1 MKIGFSIQKIK
12 DLIKNSISS
21 LETRVTTLEN
31 SPGSGGISS
40 SVFYLFNGY
49 LYKDADVTTKVTADE
64 FNTAFASTVLSILNM
79 SDTENFGVYSILFS
93 KSAKDENGYDIFKV
107 FIMLE
112 NGTLMSAYTG
122 PYEQQSGV
130 Q

>member
-1 MKIGFSIQKIK
+1 MKIGFNIKKI
-12 DLIKNSISS
+12 INSIANH
-21 LETRVTTLEN
+21 ETRITTLEN
-31 SPGSGGISS
+31 NPGSGGISS

-64 FNTAFASTVLSILNM
+64 YSTAEASTVLSILNM
-79 SDTENFGVYSILFS
+79 GDMENFGIYRPLFS
-93 KSAKDENGYDIFKV
+93 KSSVDDNGHDAIKV

-112 NGTLMSAYTG
+112 NGTLKAVYTG

>member
-31 SPGSGGISS
+31 SSGGGGTAR
-40 SVFYLFNGY
+40 SVFYIYDNY
-49 LYKDADVTTKVTADE
+49 LYKDSDLTTKVTADE
-64 FNTAFASTVLSILNM
+64 FDTASATTILNILNM
-79 SDTENFGVYSILFS
+79 SDMENFGTYKPLFS
-93 KSAKDENGYDIFKV
+93 KSTVDENGHDAIKV

-112 NGTLMSAYTG
+112 NGTLSGVFTG

-130 Q
+130 

>member
-31 SPGSGGISS
+31 SSGGGGTAR
-40 SVFYLFNGY
+40 SVFYIYDNY
-49 LYKDADVTTKVTADE
+49 LYKDSDLTTKVTADE
-64 FNTAFASTVLSILNM
+64 FDTASATTILNILNM
-79 SDTENFGVYSILFS
+79 SDMENFGTYTVLFS
-93 KSAKDENGYDIFKV
+93 KSTVDNNGHDAIKV

-112 NGTLMSAYTG
+112 NGTLKAVYTG

>member
-1 MKIGFSIQKIK
+1 MKIGFNIKKI
-12 DLIKNSISS
+12 INSITNH
-21 LETRVTTLEN
+21 ETRITTLEN
-31 SPGSGGISS
+31 NQGSGGISS

-64 FNTAFASTVLSILNM
+64 YTTAEASTVLSILNM
-79 SDTENFGVYSILFS
+79 SDMENFGTYTPLFS
-93 KSAKDENGYDIFKV
+93 KSTVDDNGHDAIKV

-112 NGTLMSAYTG
+112 NGTLKAVYTG

>member
-31 SPGSGGISS
+31 SSGGGGTAR
-40 SVFYLFNGY
+40 SVFYIYDNY
-49 LYKDADVTTKVTADE
+49 LYKDSDLTTKVTADE
-64 FNTAFASTVLSILNM
+64 FDTASATTILNILNM
-79 SDTENFGVYSILFS
+79 SDMENFGTYTVLFS
-93 KSAKDENGYDIFKV
+93 KSTVDNNGHDAIKV

-112 NGTLMSAYTG
+112 NGTLKAVYTG

-130 Q
+130 